1 MMVRMSV
8 FHRHVDEDDSSKLT
22 KQRGEV
28 SKILLQMIQE
38 SNITFQ
44 IGNEH
49 VTKKTWQDG
58 PPRVSGKIENW

>member
-1 MMVRMSV
+1 MFV
-8 FHRHVDEDDSSKLT
+8 FHRHIDEDDSSKST

-49 VTKKTWQDG
+49 ATMDV
-58 PPRVSGKIENW
+58 

>member
-1 MMVRMSV
+1 MFVPCC
-8 FHRHVDEDDSSKLT
+8 HIDEDDSSKPM

-38 SNITFQ
+38 SNVASQ

-49 VTKKTWQDG
+49 ATMDV
-58 PPRVSGKIENW
+58 

>member
-1 MMVRMSV
+1 MMVRMFV
-8 FHRHVDEDDSSKLT
+8 FHRHIDEDDSSKPT

-38 SNITFQ
+38 SNVASQ

-49 VTKKTWQDG
+49 ATMDV
-58 PPRVSGKIENW
+58 

>member
-1 MMVRMSV
+1 MVRMFF

-28 SKILLQMIQE
+28 SNVLLQMIQE

-49 VTKKTWQDG
+49 VTLKMW
-58 PPRVSGKIENW
+58 